1 MGSQATQA
9 RLWGHQ
15 PKDWSTIQEPTGKS
29 GYDYVINAL
38 NLKGQETLLDIG
50 CGTGV
55 FLSLAAPKVRWI
67 TGVDG
72 TVELVEEAR
81 RRLPAFP
88 FLVGEMEDLPLP
100 DEAYDIVT
108 AFNSF
113 QYAELVSDALD
124 EARRVLKPGGR
135 LVAMI
140 WGNKDDCQAA
150 IPLGAIGSL
159 LPPPPPG
166 MPGPFALSEEHRLEK
181 ALEKAGFTEV
191 QSTDIESVW
200 DYPDVATVLR
210 GLLSSGPAY
219 RVIAHAGYEK
229 VAETVTAT
237 LPPFTRPD
245 GHIVYNNK
253 FRIVIAKRPD
263 APAAPY
269 LTASPR
275 PAVAHRSAP
284 AAAAVPPAL

>member
-1 MGSQATQA
+1 MGSQLTQA

-15 PKDWSTIQEPTGKS
+15 PTDWCTIQEPTARS
-29 GYDYVINAL
+29 GYDHAINAL
-38 NLKGQETLLDIG
+38 NLTGDETILDIG
-50 CGTGV
+50 CGSGL
-55 FLSLAAPKVRWI
+55 FLSLAAPKARFI
-67 TGVDG
+67 TGIDG

-81 RRLPAFP
+81 RRLPAYP

-108 AFNSF
+108 GFNSF
-113 QYAELVSDALD
+113 QYAETVSDALA

-140 WGNKDDCQAA
+140 WGNREDCQAA
-150 IPLGAIGSL
+150 ISLGAIGTL

-166 MPGPFALSEEHRLEK
+166 TPGPFALSEEQRLEK
-181 ALEKAGFTEV
+181 TLEKTGFTV
-191 QSTDIESVW
+191 LQSTDVESIW

-219 RVIAHAGYEK
+219 RAITHVGYEK

-237 LPPFTRPD
+237 LPPFTRSD

-253 FRIVIAKRPD
+253 FRVVIAKK
-263 APAAPY
+263 PA
-269 LTASPR
+269 R
-275 PAVAHRSAP
+275 
-284 AAAAVPPAL
+284 